1 MRYLTNARIT
11 PASITGEEIPIP
23 ESYPFAARLNEVPD
37 REHDVA
43 VTRIGPA
50 ETVYSQGDGSC
61 RSSGTY
67 TGDVNRDMVVEVD
80 SAGPVGTATFRW
92 SSTGGATW
100 DMSGVN
106 TSTEPV
112 ELADG
117 ISVSF
122 NGQNLLVGDRW
133 RFTAERF
140 ARAPGSPTGPGTFYV
155 DFSRG
160 YLEFHSADAGKT
172 VKASYTGTG
181 SLVDA
186 ADINEIAARLSRAGG
201 FVMSA
206 GSGETFV
213 TDATVGGGSRIFLS
227 PRNQAAASLD
237 VYVSAVLE
245 GSGFRVKPGGS
256 AAGTEQFDYMIFG

>member
-1 MRYLTNARIT
+1 MRYLVNARIT
-11 PASITGEEIPIP
+11 PVSITGEEVVIPG
-23 ESYPFAARLNEVPD
+23 SYPFTARLNEVPD
-37 REHDVA
+37 REHDVV

-61 RSSGTY
+61 QSSGVY
-67 TGDVNRDMVVEVD
+67 TGEVNRDMVVEVD

-106 TSTEPV
+106 TSTQPV
-112 ELADG
+112 ELVEG
-117 ISVSF
+117 IYVSF
-122 NGQNLLVGDRW
+122 SGQNLVVGDRW
-133 RFTAERF
+133 RFPAERF
-140 ARAPGSPTGPGTFYV
+140 ARVSGAPTGSGTFYV

-160 YLEFHSADAGKT
+160 YLEFHSGDAGKA
-172 VKASYTGTG
+172 VKAGYQGTG

-186 ADINEIAARLSRAGG
+186 ADMNEIAARLAKVGS

-213 TDATVGGGSRIFLS
+213 SNGGVETSSKVFLC
-227 PRNQAAASLD
+227 PRNAGAASLN
-237 VYVSAVLE
+237 VHVSSVLA
-245 GSGFRVKPGGS
+245 GSGFRVKPAGT